1 MYISKKRNEMNI
13 DNSFVSNIY
22 KDINSS
28 VNEKIQNS
36 KNISGRD
43 ISNQYLAKYQLEIMN
58 ESKIETTKQVEL
70 FSLSDIGYKGKPI
83 ANLNQEEAKKLVSE
97 DGFFGVAQTSE
108 RIANFVLLGAGD
120 DIDKLKAGKEGI
132 LRGFKEAEEM
142 WGEKLPD
149 ISYESINKSVEM
161 IDKKLSELGASVMDI
176 NV

>member
-1 MYISKKRNEMNI
+1 MNI